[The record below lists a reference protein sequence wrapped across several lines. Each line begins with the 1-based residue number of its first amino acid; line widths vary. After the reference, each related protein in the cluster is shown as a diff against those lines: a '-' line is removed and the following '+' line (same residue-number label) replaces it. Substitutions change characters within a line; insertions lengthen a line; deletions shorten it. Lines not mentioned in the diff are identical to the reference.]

1 MGRAGGM
8 CLFDDALTSGSA
20 IVSKTHSPCSQ
31 SCDFWEK
38 IRRYYGT
45 KIVRSNIRKSNAA
58 QHSYVRR
65 ESVILNLFQDL
76 RIPPTLTLPLK
87 GGREKLVSEAHIKH
101 LVPYCLSNL
110 VSSKK
115 SAFTLAEVLITLG
128 IIGVVA
134 AMTIPTLVANYQ
146 EKQTVSKLIKAYA
159 AITNAYTMAKAENGD
174 LNTWGFAGSAGF
186 VPDEDGN
193 NTYNDA
199 AFKNAGTFWNMLRPY
214 LKSSKLILGNGDD
227 QGEIAGYEA
236 YMLNGTKSGGK
247 QVALLDVADG
257 TTYTGG
263 WINNPNC
270 RNKTVCGDIAIDIN
284 GWKTPPNTF
293 GKDKFFFSIY
303 RDAII
308 PMGLADATER
318 TFEDACDRDGN
329 TSGNGYG
336 CTAWVIYNKNMD
348 YLHCDDLSWDGK
360 HKCSN

>member
-38 IRRYYGT
+38 ILRYYDT
-45 KIVRSNIRKSNAA
+45 KAVRSNRKVGGHYYADRKYTKTIDTIDKTNYNSNMTNY
-58 QHSYVRR
+58 SSENKNVSEVRR
-65 ESVILNLFQDL
+65 NHKPHFTHS
-76 RIPPTLTLPLK
+76 THLTHAK
-87 GGREKLVSEAHIKH
+87 RA
-101 LVPYCLSNL
+101 
-110 VSSKK
+110 
-115 SAFTLAEVLITLG
+115 AFTLAEVLITLG

-199 AFKNAGTFWNMLRPY
+199 VYKNAGTFWNMLRPY

-293 GKDKFFFSIY
+293 GKDKFFFFIY